1 MDVHQE
7 LITLRFIS
15 ELFFI
20 DLTQD
25 VVQRILNKFSVI
37 DDEVY
42 WISLAVREAVINAI
56 KHGNQFNP
64 EKYVQLLVRIDDSM
78 LHVEV
83 TDEGNGF
90 ECRRGAEPPERREHP
105 EAIGTRDFLYP
116 ILHGQRLLPAGEVR
130 RDVGHHG
137 KEVILPEAGGKQLT

>member
-7 LITLRFIS
+7 LISLRFIS

-25 VVQRILNKFSVI
+25 VVQRILHKFSVI
-37 DDEVY
+37 EDEVF

-64 EKYVQLLVRIDDSM
+64 EKYVQLLVRIDDST
-78 LHVEV
+78 LHVEI

-90 ECRRGAEPPERREHP
+90 NVDDVPNPLNEENILKPSGRGIFYIRSFMDNVSFRRGKSA
-105 EAIGTRDFLYP
+105 GTS
-116 ILHGQRLLPAGEVR
+116 
-130 RDVGHHG
+130 
-137 KEVILPEAGGKQLT
+137 VIMEKKLSFQKQVESN

>member
-7 LITLRFIS
+7 LISLRFIS

-25 VVQRILNKFSVI
+25 VVQRILHKFSVI
-37 DDEVY
+37 EDEVF

-64 EKYVQLLVRIDDSM
+64 EKYVQLLVRIDDST

-83 TDEGNGF
+83 TDEGKGF
-90 ECRRGAEPPERREHP
+90 NVDEVPNPLNDENILKPSGRGIFYIRSFMDNVSFRRGISA
-105 EAIGTRDFLYP
+105 GTSVVMEKKLSF
-116 ILHGQRLLPAGEVR
+116 Q
-130 RDVGHHG
+130 
-137 KEVILPEAGGKQLT
+137 KQVESN